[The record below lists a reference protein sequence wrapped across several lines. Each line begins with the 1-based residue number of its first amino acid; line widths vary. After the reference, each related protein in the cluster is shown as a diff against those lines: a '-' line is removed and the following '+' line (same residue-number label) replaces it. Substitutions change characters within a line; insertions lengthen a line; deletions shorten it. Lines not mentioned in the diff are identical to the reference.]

1 MTYVERKE
9 YNSEFI
15 KSFINDEDLVDLV
28 SAWVDVDNGYGMLV
42 DMLEDDTIVS
52 TFIDE
57 IGEDGET
64 YEISSSENEE
74 LDIFIYKVNDKNYM
88 FAIKNSQALVIWNK

>member
-28 SAWVDVDNGYGMLV
+28 SAWIDVDNGYGMLV
-42 DMLEDDTIVS
+42 DMLEDDTTVS
-52 TFIDE
+52 SFIDE